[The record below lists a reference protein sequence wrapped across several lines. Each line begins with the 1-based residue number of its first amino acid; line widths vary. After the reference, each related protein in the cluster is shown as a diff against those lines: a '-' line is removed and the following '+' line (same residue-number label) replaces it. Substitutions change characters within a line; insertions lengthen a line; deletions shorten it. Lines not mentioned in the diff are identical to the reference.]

1 MALKQPNTSLFV
13 RSNKGHVVTKKE
25 LPRCLADGKGKTSKI
40 VHFERN
46 VIRQVGKYKSALK
59 LAKRKLSTH
68 KRAKMKSEEMSSV
81 LRRIRATRGGEKK
94 K

>member
-1 MALKQPNTSLFV
+1 MGSSTTRNSAGQTMSQLGF
-13 RSNKGHVVTKKE
+13 RSET
-25 LPRCLADGKGKTSKI
+25 KTSKVLWFVYGSI
-40 VHFERN
+40 
-46 VIRQVGKYKSALK
+46 GKYKSALK